1 MKGEN
6 LENQDQSAGVE
17 TTKGALYQ
25 SLERSN
31 AQIRKE
37 RGDVIAED
45 LETVFKRNVEDLELK
60 VKRLTR
66 DRANMYDFSPTNT
79 QSLVM
84 AKDLDSTE
92 ILEKDMTLSVEL
104 RNVVIKLEVA
114 KERYLFLF
122 GKTI

>member
-1 MKGEN
+1 MKEEN
-6 LENQDQSAGVE
+6 LENQDQSAVVE
-17 TTKGALYQ
+17 ATKGALYQ

-66 DRANMYDFSPTNT
+66 DRANMYDFSPSNT

-114 KERYLFLF
+114 KERYLYLF

>member
-1 MKGEN
+1 MTEN
-6 LENQDQSAGVE
+6 LESQDQVE
-17 TTKGALYQ
+17 GAEPIKGALYD
-25 SLERSN
+25 SLSRSN

-60 VKRLTR
+60 VKRLMR

-104 RNVVIKLEVA
+104 RNVEIKLEIA
-114 KERYLFLF
+114 KERYLYLF
-122 GKTI
+122 GKTV